1 MVLLYF
7 HPATL
12 LSPGFRIYIELDAE
26 SSDVRPVGMARTV
39 SDLAAFLDEWT
50 APPTDYPTAYDRVDD
65 R

>member
-1 MVLLYF
+1 
-7 HPATL
+7 
-12 LSPGFRIYIELDAE
+12 LDAE